1 MNLKMHYGTA
11 LAATALVVGLQAQAQ
26 TSVTVYGIVDAA
38 ATLGNAGGS
47 ARNEKRL
54 DSGVGP
60 GTRLGFRGTEDL
72 GGGMRALFN
81 IEMGFDSGTGALQ
94 QGGLAWGRQAYVG
107 LAGANWSLTMGRQYS
122 PNLLAVYVS
131 DALSQ
136 VYWGSSS
143 AFALGVQG
151 GSAAAGSGCQGTTS
165 RVNNSVLG
173 TYKVGAVTGRLMV
186 GAGDENSSG
195 TGRFINPSL
204 TYSDGPLI
212 VSAGAGRLR
221 QCVADI
227 PAGAAPAWQS
237 EGNVGAAFNFQVA
250 KVFAGYNFWDPSEA
264 NRTISATTNLKQ
276 SAAWVGVVVPVGTAN
291 VMAQVARLK
300 QSQRGGDATGTS
312 VAVVYEYGLSKRTK
326 VYANA
331 AKVLN
336 DGRARFG
343 LVAATAS
350 QSASAVGADP
360 RVFSVGMT
368 HSF

>member
-1 MNLKMHYGTA
+1 MQYGIA
-11 LAATALVVGLQAQAQ
+11 LAATAMVVVLQAQAQ
-26 TSVTVYGIVDAA
+26 SNVTVYGIVDAA
-38 ATLGNAGGS
+38 ATLGSAGGS
-47 ARNEKRL
+47 ARSEKRL

-72 GGGMRALFN
+72 GDGLRALFN

-107 LAGANWSLTMGRQYS
+107 LGGPNWSLTMGRQYS

-173 TYKVGAVTGRLMV
+173 TYKVGAVTARLMV
-186 GAGDENSSG
+186 SAGDENSSG

-204 TYSDGPLI
+204 TYSDGPLL
-212 VSAGAGRLR
+212 VSAGYGRLR
-221 QCVADI
+221 QCVGDI
-227 PAGAAPAWQS
+227 PAGAAPDWQS

-276 SAAWVGVVVPVGTAN
+276 SAAWVGVVVPVGSAN
-291 VMAQVARLK
+291 VMAQVGRLK
-300 QSQRGGDATGTS
+300 QAQRGGDAAGTS
-312 VAVVYEYGLSKRTK
+312 MALVYEYNLSKRTK
-326 VYANA
+326 LYANA
-331 AKVLN
+331 AKVMN

-350 QSASAVGADP
+350 QSASAVDADP
-360 RVFSVGMT
+360 RVLSVGMT